1 MPQAK
6 VAAEP
11 DLEEPIE
18 TPQIR
23 NQGVILW
30 AEGKAGG
37 NADGGESTQEPGGAG
52 KVRIPYSPSRKFKI
66 K

>member
-1 MPQAK
+1 MGGAAGEWKRQGSYKCHQVKEDRSRGESMPQAK

-23 NQGVILW
+23 NQGVIL
-30 AEGKAGG
+30 
-37 NADGGESTQEPGGAG
+37 
-52 KVRIPYSPSRKFKI
+52 
-66 K
+66 